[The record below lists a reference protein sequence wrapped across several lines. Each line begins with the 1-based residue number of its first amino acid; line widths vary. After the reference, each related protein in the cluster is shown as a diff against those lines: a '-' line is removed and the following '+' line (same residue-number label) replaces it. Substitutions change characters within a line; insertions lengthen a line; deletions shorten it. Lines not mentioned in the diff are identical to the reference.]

1 MKDEILVVDDESGI
15 IESLQKLLQEHAY
28 IVHTAT
34 SGEAALSFLSNKS
47 VHIVISDIRMP
58 GMDGIELVRKAQK
71 IVPDVQCIF
80 ITGYDGR
87 KIAVEATKLGG
98 FSYLKKPLSID
109 ELIVAIW
116 KAQEKLD
123 LLRTIQKMKEKKQDK
138 KQLIL
143 KQIPNAIFDIMN
155 ISVRYWE
162 LSCGKT
168 KVELAEDS
176 RIWTVMLDKDNG
188 CYRTRTMDRYLKIST
203 IPKNPNY
210 NKVLNTG
217 SFVLKKCPHDYPDL
231 EKQLKTKMQQLID
244 LRREKETIRG

>member
-1 MKDEILVVDDESGI
+1 MDEILLVDDESGM
-15 IESLQKLLQEHAY
+15 IESLQRLLQEHAY
-28 IVHTAT
+28 TVHTAT

-47 VHIVISDIRMP
+47 IHIVISDIRMP
-58 GMDGIELVRKAQK
+58 GMDGIELVKKAKK

-87 KIAVEATKLGG
+87 KMAVEATKLGG

-123 LLRTIQKMKEKKQDK
+123 LLRTIQTMKEKKQNK
-138 KQLIL
+138 EELIIQ
-143 KQIPNAIFDIMN
+143 QIRNAIFDIMN

-168 KVELAEDS
+168 KVALAEES
-176 RIWTVMLDKDNG
+176 GLWTAMLDKDIG

-217 SFVLKKCPHDYPDL
+217 SFVLKKCPHGYPDL

-244 LRREKETIRG
+244 LQREPGIIRG